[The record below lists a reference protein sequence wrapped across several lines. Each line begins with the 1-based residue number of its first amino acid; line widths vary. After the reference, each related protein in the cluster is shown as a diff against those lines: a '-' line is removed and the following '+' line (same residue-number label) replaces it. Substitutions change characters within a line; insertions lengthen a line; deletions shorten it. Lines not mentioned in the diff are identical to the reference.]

1 MRLRNLAAFAV
12 AVLMA
17 LPAAAQEQTGSIT
30 GVVKDSQGGSV
41 PGATVEATST
51 GGRTLTATTDAT
63 GTYRFPA
70 LPGGTYTVTA
80 KLAGFSP
87 GRVDNVVVTLG
98 KLMTVNLSLKLGAM
112 TETVEVTGEAP
123 LIDVKQSSRAVS
135 IRDEALNQMPKGRD
149 YTSLVTQAP
158 GVNSETGKLGGISI
172 DGAAAGENRY
182 IVDGAETT
190 NLQSGLSGK
199 TVITDFVDEVQV
211 KSSGYTAEFGGAT
224 GGVISA
230 VTRSGS
236 NQFRGDVFTYYSGS
250 SLTGDPRPSLRLVPS
265 NSNAAE
271 YVTYTKDPE
280 HTIEPGLTLGG
291 PIKKDKAWFFI
302 GYNPSFNPIE
312 RTVTA
317 RANGQTSTYKQD
329 FSRQN
334 LTANLTS
341 QFNDKTRARLAF
353 TSSGSKQ
360 EGRLPVLDGTSSPS
374 ANYAINDVRPNVS
387 GALELDYTASNKL
400 FLHAR
405 GTYYRSNLYNEGVY
419 NGTRYLFCT
428 SNVGLA
434 GVPSNLQGAVG
445 TTNVPTNSSTARD
458 IQSRIGGQFDV
469 SYFATGAGQHQFK
482 AGVQFDRIGNDVL
495 TGETGNLVRIF
506 WDRTLSGERGTYGYY
521 QVRSNGVEP
530 QKGFIT
536 VGNIHSNNIGLFL
549 QDAWTINNKLTV
561 NLGLRTENENVP
573 NFADA
578 SYGLPDTAIKFSFK
592 DKLAPRAGFAW
603 DIKGDGRTKIY
614 GSWGI
619 FYDITKLE
627 LPRGSFG
634 GDKWLEYYYAL
645 DTPDWSNLDTAS
657 CPPACPGRLLRGPID
672 FRHPSLGEDTLDPNL
687 KPYKSQELVFGG
699 ERELT
704 QVLSVGVRY
713 VHKQLDRVVEDTGA
727 LDAQQNEIYVIGNP
741 SEGPLLYAYTLANGT
756 KIPLP
761 KPKRDYDAV
770 EVSLNKRMA
779 NRWSGRA
786 SYMWS
791 RLYGNHTGLGQGDEN
806 GRSSPN
812 VGRSYD
818 YPIMMFDGK
827 GQAAYGLLPT
837 DRTHQM
843 KLQLV
848 YDAKFG
854 TSFGVNWYAASGI
867 PRTREIA
874 VIPPNNFPVQ
884 YLGRAS
890 DGRLP
895 FYNQGDL
902 FVQHTVKMGGNKRLV
917 LSANVI
923 NLLNSDTATNYFPTQ
938 GASGQGVRFSEED
951 FYQGKVNIGALAA
964 TIPNDP
970 RFLKDGC
977 TSATATGCGFQNAR
991 AIRLGAKFSF

>member
-1 MRLRNLAAFAV
+1 MRLRNLVAFAIAALV
-12 AVLMA
+12 A
-17 LPAAAQEQTGSIT
+17 LPVVAQEQTGAIQ

-41 PGATVEATST
+41 PGATVEVTSSA
-51 GGRTLTATTDAT
+51 GRTLTATTDAS
-63 GTYRFPA
+63 GNYRFPA

-80 KLAGFSP
+80 KLTGFSP
-87 GRVDNVVVTLG
+87 GRVENVTVTLG

-123 LIDVKQSSRAVS
+123 LIDVKQSARATS

-158 GVNSETGKLGGISI
+158 GVNTEQSKFGGISI
-172 DGAAAGENRY
+172 DGAAPGENRY

-199 TVITDFVDEVQV
+199 TLITDFVDEVQV

-230 VTRSGS
+230 VTRSGT
-236 NQFRGDVFTYYSGS
+236 NAFRGDLFTYYSGS
-250 SLTGDPRPSLRLVPS
+250 SLNADPRPTLRLVPS

-271 YVTYTKDPE
+271 YVTYAKDDE
-280 HTIEPGLTLGG
+280 HTLEPGLTLGG

-302 GYNPSFNPIE
+302 GYNPSFRPLD
-312 RTVTA
+312 RTVTSRADGIA
-317 RANGQTSTYKQD
+317 RTKTQKFT
-329 FSRQN
+329 RQN
-334 LTANLTS
+334 ITANLTS

-360 EGRLPVLDGTSSPS
+360 EGRLQNQDGTSSNT
-374 ANYAINDVRPNVS
+374 ANYDINDIRPNVS

-405 GTYYRSNLYNEGVY
+405 GSYYRSNLYNEGVY
-419 NGTRYLFCT
+419 DGTLYIFCT
-428 SNVGLA
+428 SNIGQA
-434 GVPSNLQGAVG
+434 GVPADLQRAVG
-445 TTNVPTNSSTARD
+445 TTNVPTNTSTTRD
-458 IQSRIGGQFDV
+458 IQNRIGGQFDM
-469 SYFATGAGQHQFK
+469 SYFATAAGQHQFK
-482 AGVQFDRIGNDVL
+482 VGVQFDRIGNDVL
-495 TGETGNLVRIF
+495 TGQTGNAVRLF
-506 WDRTLSGERGTYGYY
+506 WDRSLVSSDPTSRGLYGYY
-521 QVRSNGVEP
+521 QVRSNGVNP
-530 QKGFIT
+530 QLGFIT
-536 VGNIHSNNIGLFL
+536 QGNIHSNNWGLFL
-549 QDAWTINNKLTV
+549 QDAWTVNNKLTI

-578 SYGLPDTAIKFSFK
+578 SYGLPATAIKFSFQ

-603 DIKGDGRTKIY
+603 DLKGDGKWKVY

-634 GDKWLEYYYAL
+634 GDKWLEYYYSMDTPNWPTL
-645 DTPDWSNLDTAS
+645 DTST
-657 CPPACPGRLLRGPID
+657 CPPACPGRLIRGPID

-687 KPYKSQELVFGG
+687 KPYKSQEMVLGG
-699 ERELT
+699 DHELT

-713 VHKQLDRVVEDTGA
+713 VHKQLDRIVEDTGA

-741 SEGPLLYAYTLANGT
+741 SEGPLQTAFTLTNGT

-770 EVSLNKRMA
+770 ELSLNKRMS

-791 RLYGNHTGLGQGDEN
+791 RLYGNHTGLGQADEN

-827 GQAAYGLLPT
+827 GVAAYGLLPT

-843 KLQLV
+843 KVQLV

-854 TSFGVNWYAASGI
+854 TSFGLNWYGASGI
-867 PRTREIA
+867 PRTREVA

-884 YLGRAS
+884 YMGRAS

-895 FYNQGDL
+895 FYNQADL
-902 FVQHTVKMGGNKRLV
+902 YVQHSIKMGGNKRLV
-917 LSANVI
+917 LSANII
-923 NLLNSDTATNYFPTQ
+923 NVLNSDTATNYFATEL
-938 GASGQGVRFSEED
+938 ASGQGVNFSENA
-951 FYQGKVNIGALAA
+951 FYQGQVNIPALIAN
-964 TIPNDP
+964 IPKDP
-970 RFLKDGC
+970 RFLKD
-977 TSATATGCGFQNAR
+977 SAYQDPR

>member
-1 MRLRNLAAFAV
+1 MRLRNLLAFAA

-17 LPAAAQEQTGSIT
+17 LPVLAQEQTGAIQ
-30 GVVKDSQGGSV
+30 GVVRDAQGGVV
-41 PGATVEATST
+41 PGATVEASN
-51 GGRTLTATTDAT
+51 GSGRTVTATTDAN

-70 LPGGTYTVTA
+70 LPGGSYAVTA
-80 KLAGFSP
+80 KLSGFSP
-87 GRVDNVVVTLG
+87 ARTDNVIVSLG

-123 LIDVKQSSRAVS
+123 LIDVKQSARATS

-158 GVNSETGKLGGISI
+158 GVNTETSKFGGISI
-172 DGAAAGENRY
+172 DGAAPGENRY

-199 TVITDFVDEVQV
+199 TLITDFVDEVQV

-230 VTRSGS
+230 VTRSGT
-236 NQFRGDVFTYYSGS
+236 NAFRGDLFTYYSGS
-250 SLTGDPRPSLRLVPS
+250 SLNSDPRPTLRLQPS
-265 NSNAAE
+265 NSNAME
-271 YVTYTKDPE
+271 YVTYAKDKE
-280 HTIEPGLTLGG
+280 HTLEPGLTVGG
-291 PIKKDKAWFFI
+291 PIKKDKAWFFL
-302 GYNPSFNPIE
+302 GYNPSFNPLD
-312 RTVTA
+312 RTVTSRADGQA
-317 RANGQTSTYKQD
+317 RTKTQKFT
-329 FSRQN
+329 RQN
-334 LTANLTS
+334 ITANLTS
-341 QFNDKTRARLAF
+341 QLSDKTRARLAF

-360 EGRLPVLDGTSSPS
+360 EGRLQAQDGTSSNT
-374 ANYAINDVRPNVS
+374 ANYDINDVRPNVS
-387 GALELDYTASNKL
+387 GALELDYNASNKL

-419 NGTRYLFCT
+419 NGTRYIFCT
-428 SNVGLA
+428 SNIGLA
-434 GVPSNLQGAVG
+434 GVPSNLQSAVA
-445 TTNVPTNSSTARD
+445 TTNVPTNSSTTRD
-458 IQSRIGGQFDV
+458 IQSRIGGQFDI
-469 SYFATGAGQHQFK
+469 SYFASAAGQHQFK

-506 WDRTLSGERGTYGYY
+506 WDRALVSSDPSSRGTFGYY
-521 QVRSNGVEP
+521 QVRSNGVSP
-530 QKGFIT
+530 QQGLIT
-536 VGNIHSNNIGLFL
+536 QGNIHSNNIGLFL
-549 QDAWTINNKLTV
+549 QDAWTINNKLTI

-578 SYGLPDTAIKFSFK
+578 SYGLPATAIKFSFK

-603 DIKGDGRTKIY
+603 DVQGDGKTKVY

-634 GDKWLEYYYAL
+634 GDKWLEYYYTL
-645 DTPDWSNLDTAS
+645 NTPDWPNLDTAS
-657 CPPACPGRLLRGPID
+657 CPPACPGTLIRGPID
-672 FRHPSLGEDTLDPNL
+672 FRHPSLGEDTLDANL
-687 KPYKSQELVFGG
+687 KPYKSQEMVFGAD
-699 ERELT
+699 RELT
-704 QVLSVGVRY
+704 QALSVGVRY
-713 VHKQLDRVVEDTGA
+713 VHKQLDRIVEDAGA

-741 SEGPLLYAYTLANGT
+741 SEGPLQTAFTLTNGT

-770 EVSLNKRMA
+770 ELSLNKRMS

-791 RLYGNHTGLGQGDEN
+791 RLYGNHTGLGQADEN

-818 YPIMMFDGK
+818 YPIMMFDGTGK
-827 GQAAYGLLPT
+827 AAYGLLPT
-837 DRTHQM
+837 DRTHQL
-843 KLQLV
+843 KVQLV

-854 TSFGVNWYAASGI
+854 TSFGLNWYGASGI
-867 PRTREIA
+867 LRTREVA

-884 YLGRAS
+884 YLGRGS
-890 DGRLP
+890 DGRMP
-895 FYNQGDL
+895 FYNQADL
-902 FVQHTVKMGGNKRLV
+902 YVQHQIKMGGNKRLV
-917 LSANVI
+917 LSANII
-923 NLLNSDTATNYFPTQ
+923 NVLDSDTATNFFATQ
-938 GASGQGVRFSEED
+938 LAVGQGVNFSENA
-951 FYQGKVNIGALAA
+951 FYQGQVNIPALIAN
-964 TIPNDP
+964 IPKDP
-970 RFLKDGC
+970 RFLMNRD
-977 TSATATGCGFQNAR
+977 FQGAR